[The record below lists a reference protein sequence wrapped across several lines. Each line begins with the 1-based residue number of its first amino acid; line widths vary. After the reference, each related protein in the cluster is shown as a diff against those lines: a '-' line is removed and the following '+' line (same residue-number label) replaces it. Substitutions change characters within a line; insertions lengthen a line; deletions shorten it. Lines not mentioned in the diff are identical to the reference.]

1 MVRSPGG
8 QDFSLAVQLAPNSG
22 MLPFSSERLGQP
34 VAIFVGDEAVRVLMV
49 RDPLPNELRLA
60 GRWSEGEAR
69 ALAERMMADFGTPTE
84 GSALRG
90 SDRINEGRPTIEM
103 ALLLAPSDRDYETPN
118 LVIEQDGR
126 ELRFGKVA
134 SFEVESCFPSEDRT
148 GRMGV
153 GYVVVDEEGFRA
165 FTREHTSRQV
175 GVFVD
180 QSLLS
185 VPVIEGE
192 IPGSGIL
199 TGGREGFSEERV
211 RELLAYLR
219 GDD

>member
-8 QDFSLAVQLAPNSG
+8 SDYSMVIELAPNSG
-22 MLPFSSERLGQP
+22 MLPFTADRLGQP
-34 VAIFVGDEAVRVLMV
+34 LAIFVGDEPVRVLMI

-60 GRWSEGEAR
+60 GRWTEKEAQ
-69 ALAERMMADFGTPTE
+69 ALAERMLADFGEPTE
-84 GSALRG
+84 GGALRG

-103 ALLLAPSDRDYETPN
+103 ALVLTPQDRDYDTPN
-118 LVIEQDGR
+118 LVIEQGGR

-134 SFEVESCFPSEDRT
+134 SFEVESSFPSEDRA

-153 GYVVVDEEGFRA
+153 GYVVVDKEGFRA
-165 FTREHTSRQV
+165 FTREHTNRQV
-175 GVFVD
+175 GIFVD
-180 QSLLS
+180 QELLA

-199 TGGREGFSEERV
+199 TGGVEGFSEERV

-219 GDD
+219 GDG